1 MTADS
6 ERPEAHFQRGFDLFA
21 EGENEE
27 AVTEYER
34 CLALNPKHSEALH
47 GLARAL
53 QELNRFDESVASC
66 ERLVELEPDDPISF
80 TALSI
85 ALHKKGLITE
95 AESAAN
101 RARILDWKKQLREK
115 KPRNIRS
122 QCPAA
127 FLPPSGYAIK

>member
-6 ERPEAHFQRGFDLFA
+6 ERADAHFQRGLDLFA
-21 EGENEE
+21 EGKNED
-27 AVTEYER
+27 AVAEYEQ

-53 QELNRFDESVASC
+53 QELNRLDESVAAC
-66 ERLVELEPDDPISF
+66 KRLVELEPDDPLSF

-85 ALHKKGLITE
+85 ALHKRGLITE

-101 RARILDWKKQLREK
+101 QARILGWKKQLREK
-115 KPRNIRS
+115 KPRI
-122 QCPAA
+122 
-127 FLPPSGYAIK
+127 I

>member
-6 ERPEAHFQRGFDLFA
+6 ERAEAHFQRGLDLFA
-21 EGENEE
+21 ESKNEE
-27 AVTEYER
+27 AVAEYEQ

-53 QELNRFDESVASC
+53 QELNRFDESVAAC
-66 ERLVELEPDDPISF
+66 KRLVELEPDDPLSF

-85 ALHKKGLITE
+85 ALHKKGLITD
-95 AESAAN
+95 AESAGN

-115 KPRNIRS
+115 KPRTI
-122 QCPAA
+122 
-127 FLPPSGYAIK
+127 